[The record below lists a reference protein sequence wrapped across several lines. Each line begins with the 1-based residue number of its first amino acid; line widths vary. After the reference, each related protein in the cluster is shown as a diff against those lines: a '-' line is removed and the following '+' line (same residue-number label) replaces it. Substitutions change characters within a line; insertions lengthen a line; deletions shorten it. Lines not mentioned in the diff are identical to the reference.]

1 MPPSHQ
7 SLIPRFKVQ
16 PVLLTLAWVLAMPG
30 CQGPKPIRPIQNRP
44 PVVPIAL
51 DDSNPTDALIR
62 DLLARHNAIRSE
74 RDLPPLSFS
83 PTLSQAAR
91 DQVAGMIELGKV
103 RHRGVDGSTPADR
116 VTQVGYPY
124 QSVGENVA
132 AGQETAEEVMT
143 GWMDSPGHRR
153 NILGDF
159 EELGAARD
167 EDPSGRP
174 YWCVVFATPIPQ
186 RDPDEAADALLK
198 RINTLRS
205 DEQLPPLASD
215 PKLQRIA
222 EAYSRAMATA
232 GSLKPPGPSISDRVR
247 EAGVSYRRLA
257 QSVASGNPGPKEV
270 LDAMTGSAQQRR
282 NLLGPFDRVGIGYA
296 NAEDGRPFWTILLV
310 EGNGGSS

>member
-1 MPPSHQ
+1 MPPSRQ
-7 SLIPRFKVQ
+7 SVIPRFKAQ
-16 PVLLTLAWVLAMPG
+16 LALLALPWVLALPG
-30 CQGPKPIRPIQNRP
+30 CQGSKPLRPIPDHP

-51 DDSNPTDALIR
+51 DDPDPPDRVIR
-62 DLLARHNAIRSE
+62 DLLSRHNAIRSE

-116 VTQVGYPY
+116 VKQVGYPY

-143 GWMDSPGHRR
+143 GWMDSSGHRR
-153 NILGDF
+153 NILGEF
-159 EELGAARD
+159 EELGAARE
-167 EDPSGRP
+167 EDPNGRP

-186 RDPDEAADALLK
+186 RNPDEAADALLK
-198 RINTLRS
+198 QINTLRLN
-205 DEQLPPLASD
+205 EQLPPLAPN

-222 EAYSRAMATA
+222 RAYSQAMAKA
-232 GSLKPPGPSISDRVR
+232 GSLKPPGPSIADRVR

-270 LDAMTGSAQQRR
+270 LDAMTESAQQRR

-310 EGNGGSS
+310 EGNGGSL